1 MYLDCLFC
9 FICHL
14 YLSAYNAKACTSFKA
29 GPNRKSNGVFEKRKN
44 YNLFHFSTYDF
55 LKDYIEDKNPEDR
68 FGRTALHIAAREGHL
83 TVCKILLEVAKNKSP
98 KDNNGRVPLHMA
110 AREGHLPV
118 CQLLLDAA
126 EDKNPKDDKDVTPY
140 SLALENGHQEV
151 ARFISEMVK
160 YRGATANLSQA
171 RPNIPHPNFLTC
183 CLL

>member
-1 MYLDCLFC
+1 M
-9 FICHL
+9 
-14 YLSAYNAKACTSFKA
+14 
-29 GPNRKSNGVFEKRKN
+29 
-44 YNLFHFSTYDF
+44 
-55 LKDYIEDKNPEDR
+55 
-68 FGRTALHIAAREGHL
+68 

-171 RPNIPHPNFLTC
+171 RPNIPSPNFLTC

>member
-1 MYLDCLFC
+1 MQHWPQLK
-9 FICHL
+9 IKH
-14 YLSAYNAKACTSFKA
+14 
-29 GPNRKSNGVFEKRKN
+29 VFEKRET
-44 YNLFHFSTYDF
+44 YNLFHVSTYDF

-140 SLALENGHQEV
+140 SLALQNGHQEV
-151 ARFISEMVK
+151 ARVISEMVK
-160 YRGATANLSQA
+160 YKIIEKQTPQIFKLLKISLPMGPSSCQKILITKSSWAWLTSLLPSLNL
-171 RPNIPHPNFLTC
+171 I
-183 CLL
+183 

>member
-1 MYLDCLFC
+1 
-9 FICHL
+9 
-14 YLSAYNAKACTSFKA
+14 
-29 GPNRKSNGVFEKRKN
+29 
-44 YNLFHFSTYDF
+44 
-55 LKDYIEDKNPEDR
+55 
-68 FGRTALHIAAREGHL
+68 
-83 TVCKILLEVAKNKSP
+83 
-98 KDNNGRVPLHMA
+98 MA

-171 RPNIPHPNFLTC
+171 RTNILRQNFMTGCFLYERIETQNLGKATC
-183 CLL
+183 GCPAFDYID

>member
-1 MYLDCLFC
+1 MNKVHATFC
-9 FICHL
+9 NIAFKFELL
-14 YLSAYNAKACTSFKA
+14 YNQSISF
-29 GPNRKSNGVFEKRKN
+29 FD
-44 YNLFHFSTYDF
+44 LF

-171 RPNIPHPNFLTC
+171 RPNIPPQNFLTC